1 MPLAPEVFHPDGT
14 FNYTR
19 AKRKMAHLLR
29 PDMTDLIFRTVCLE
43 ELLCADQLEL
53 FHVNYYFD
61 DLPFDKVVA
70 RFTLPV
76 ELIERHMDKIVAE
89 LINGIIHE
97 YASLSIDSVMEMP
110 IFKQFLA
117 GHTTPHPVFNLL
129 YEELV
134 IAFELAN
141 QMWAFDT
148 TMMKYDVQLITDHE
162 LVRLFTLDFLY
173 TRFETF
179 APDNVLVHYPLHLL
193 ETSAYIAHIPTV
205 KDVKNALYMLTMF
218 IRTGNTMTPDIKSR
232 LLFLQKVLRQKRG
245 QSH

>member
-1 MPLAPEVFHPDGT
+1 MPLSPEVFHPDGT

-19 AKRKMAHLLR
+19 AKRNMAHLLR

-43 ELLCADQLEL
+43 ELLSAKQLDL

-61 DLPFDKVVA
+61 DLPFERVVEQ
-70 RFTLPV
+70 FTLPV
-76 ELIERHMDKIVAE
+76 EMIDRHIDKIVAE
-89 LINGIIHE
+89 LINGIIRE
-97 YASLSIDSVMEMP
+97 YAALTIDTVMEMP

-117 GHTTPHPVFNLL
+117 GHTTPHPVFNKL

-134 IAFELAN
+134 DAFKLAN

-148 TMMKYDVQLITDHE
+148 TMMQYDIQLITDHE

-179 APDNVLVHYPLHLL
+179 SPDNVLAHYPLDLL
-193 ETSAYIAHIPTV
+193 KSSAYIAHIPTE

-218 IRTGNTMTPDIKSR
+218 IRTGNTLTADIKSR

-245 QSH
+245 QLN